1 VEARNPA
8 LIATGLA
15 IWGWI
20 IRIVVFAAYLCLPLV
35 INSVTPLVNYGA
47 TVQAYA
53 TQYKS
58 EIAFATTHPEVV
70 AAAQKVPPNVIA
82 AAQKIPPNVT
92 ATAQKIPP
100 DVLAIAQ
107 KDAKQLADAQK
118 FAPELKVIQAHPALF
133 TQLAKYSDPSKIPPA
148 LVGQAIA
155 AAGGGAKGI
164 GVLTTIANNKAA
176 INGVIAVAPDLQKV
190 APYAADL
197 QTIAPYATQ
206 LATIAPYAKEL
217 TTMAPYAAQLTA
229 LSKVPPEVFP
239 YLQAHGKDVQ
249 DAAAKT
255 AGLWKTWYW
264 ICVGGVIFFLLSI
277 PLLRGRWRTRDA
289 KRDEA
294 EHEAKVQEELARMQ
308 ASV

>member
-1 VEARNPA
+1 
-8 LIATGLA
+8 
-15 IWGWI
+15 
-20 IRIVVFAAYLCLPLV
+20 
-35 INSVTPLVNYGA
+35 
-47 TVQAYA
+47 A

-70 AAAQKVPPNVIA
+70 AAAQKVPANVIA
-82 AAQKIPPNVT
+82 TAQKIPPNVT

-164 GVLTTIANNKAA
+164 GVLTTIANNKDA
-176 INGVIAVAPDLQKV
+176 INGVIAVAPDLHKV
-190 APYAADL
+190 APYASDV
-197 QTIAPYATQ
+197 QTIAPYATE
-206 LATIAPYAKEL
+206 LSTIAPYAKEL
-217 TTMAPYAAQLTA
+217 TTMAPYSAQLTA
-229 LSKVPPEVFP
+229 LSKVPPDVFP

-255 AGLWKTWYW
+255 ASQWKTWYW